1 MAKRSNRASSKRKRR
16 PRIGLSRRNVT
27 GRQYSL
33 EWQAEAVNAISPDAI
48 RAETITI
55 TGHDGD
61 EIEAYRAMPLAQGSR
76 GGIVWIHHM
85 PGYDRETKEFVRR
98 LAVNGYH
105 TVAPNLYSR
114 EAPGAAPDD
123 AAAAARAAGGVP
135 DERLV
140 GDVAGAV
147 EHLRSLPGANGKF
160 GVIGHCSG
168 GRHAYLAA
176 CSLQFDAAVDCYGAF
191 IVEDP
196 PEGMPKAMKP
206 ILHLAANLSCPLLGL
221 FGVEDK
227 FPTPA
232 AVATLDAELTK
243 LNKPHEFHSYDGAGH
258 AFFSVDRPV
267 YRVEAAVD
275 GWRRIDD
282 FFATHL
288 KG

>member
-1 MAKRSNRASSKRKRR
+1 M
-16 PRIGLSRRNVT
+16 NVP
-27 GRQYSL
+27 
-33 EWQAEAVNAISPDAI
+33 SPDAI
-48 RAETITI
+48 RAETISI
-55 TGHDGD
+55 AGHGGD
-61 EIEAYRAMPLAQGSR
+61 EIEAYRAIPLADGSR

-98 LAVNGYH
+98 LADTGYH
-105 TVAPNLYSR
+105 VLAPNLYSR

-135 DERLV
+135 DDRLV

-147 EHLRSLPGANGKF
+147 EHLRSLPGANGRF

-176 CSLQFDAAVDCYGAF
+176 CSLAFDAAVDCYGAF

-196 PEGMPKAMKP
+196 PEGMPKVMKP
-206 ILHLAANLSCPLLGL
+206 ILQLAPNLGCPLLGL
-221 FGVEDK
+221 FGADDR
-227 FPTPA
+227 FPAPA
-232 AVATLDAELTK
+232 AVAALDAELTK
-243 LNKPHEFHSYDGAGH
+243 LNKPHEFHSYEGAGH
-258 AFFSVDRPV
+258 SFFSVDRPA
-267 YRVEAAVD
+267 YRPEAAVD

-282 FFATHL
+282 FFATNL

>member
-1 MAKRSNRASSKRKRR
+1 MN
-16 PRIGLSRRNVT
+16 
-27 GRQYSL
+27 
-33 EWQAEAVNAISPDAI
+33 AVSPDAI
-48 RAETITI
+48 RAETISI
-55 TGHDGD
+55 TGHGGD

-76 GGIVWIHHM
+76 GGVVWIHHM
-85 PGYDRETKEFVRR
+85 PGYDRQTKEFVRR
-98 LAVNGYH
+98 LAVDGYH
-105 TVAPNLYSR
+105 AVAPNLYSR
-114 EAPGAAPDD
+114 EAPGASPDD

-176 CSLQFDAAVDCYGAF
+176 CSLPFDAAVDCYGAF

-196 PEGMPKAMKP
+196 PEGMPKAFKP
-206 ILHLAANLSCPLLGL
+206 ILDLASDLSCPLLGL
-221 FGVEDK
+221 FGLEDQ
-227 FPTPA
+227 FPSPD
-232 AVATLDAELTK
+232 AVAALDAELTK
-243 LNKPHEFHSYDGAGH
+243 LDKSHDFHSYEGAGH
-258 AFFSVDRPV
+258 AFFAVDRPA
-267 YRVEAAVD
+267 YRVEAALD
-275 GWRRIDD
+275 GWRRINE

>member
-1 MAKRSNRASSKRKRR
+1 M
-16 PRIGLSRRNVT
+16 
-27 GRQYSL
+27 
-33 EWQAEAVNAISPDAI
+33 NAPSADAI

-55 TGHDGD
+55 IGHGGD
-61 EIEAYRAMPLAQGSR
+61 EIEAYQAVPLAQGSR
-76 GGIVWIHHM
+76 GGVVWIHHM

-98 LAVNGYH
+98 LAVSGYNA
-105 TVAPNLYSR
+105 VAPNLYSR

-135 DERLV
+135 DKRLV

-147 EHLRSLPGANGKF
+147 EHLRTSAGANGKF

-176 CSLQFDAAVDCYGAF
+176 CSLPFDAAVDCYGAF

-206 ILHLAANLSCPLLGL
+206 ILDLAGNLSCPLLGL
-221 FGVEDK
+221 FGLDDR
-227 FPTPA
+227 FPAPA
-232 AVATLDAELTK
+232 AVAGLDAELDK
-243 LNKPHEFHSYDGAGH
+243 LSKPHEFHSYEGAGH
-258 AFFSVDRPV
+258 SFFSVDRPA
-267 YRVEAAVD
+267 YRPEAAVD
-275 GWRRIDD
+275 GWRRIDE
-282 FFATHL
+282 FFATYL

>member
-1 MAKRSNRASSKRKRR
+1 M
-16 PRIGLSRRNVT
+16 
-27 GRQYSL
+27 
-33 EWQAEAVNAISPDAI
+33 NAPGPDTI

-55 TGHDGD
+55 TGHGGD
-61 EIEAYRAMPLAQGSR
+61 EIEAYQAVSLAPGPR
-76 GGIVWIHHM
+76 GGVVWIHHM

-98 LAVNGYH
+98 LAVSGYH

-147 EHLRSLPGANGKF
+147 EQLRGLPGANGRV

-176 CSLQFDAAVDCYGAF
+176 CSLPFDAAVDCYGAF

-196 PEGMPKAMKP
+196 PEGMPKTMQP
-206 ILHLAANLSCPLLGL
+206 ILNLAANLSCPLLGL
-221 FGVEDK
+221 FGREDR
-227 FPTPA
+227 FPAPEGVA
-232 AVATLDAELTK
+232 ALDAELNR
-243 LNKPHEFHSYDGAGH
+243 LNKPHEFHSYEGAGH
-258 AFFSVDRPV
+258 SFFSVDRPA
-267 YRVEAAVD
+267 YRPEAAVD
-275 GWRRIDD
+275 GWRRIDE

>member
-1 MAKRSNRASSKRKRR
+1 M
-16 PRIGLSRRNVT
+16 
-27 GRQYSL
+27 
-33 EWQAEAVNAISPDAI
+33 NALSPDAI

-55 TGHDGD
+55 TGHGGD
-61 EIEAYRAMPLAQGSR
+61 EIKAYRASPLAEGAR

-105 TVAPNLYSR
+105 AVVPNLYSR
-114 EAPGAAPDD
+114 EAPGASPDD
-123 AAAAARAAGGVP
+123 AAAAARAAGWVP
-135 DERLV
+135 DGRLV

-168 GRHAYLAA
+168 RRHAYLAA
-176 CSLQFDAAVDCYGAF
+176 CSLPFDAAVDCYGAF
-191 IVEDP
+191 IVEDA
-196 PEGMPKAMKP
+196 PEGMPTVMKP
-206 ILHLAANLSCPLLGL
+206 ILQLAPNLSCPMLGL
-221 FGVEDK
+221 FGLDDR
-227 FPTPA
+227 FPAPA
-232 AVATLDAELTK
+232 AVAALDEELNR
-243 LNKPHEFHSYDGAGH
+243 LNKPHEFHSYEGAGH
-258 AFFSVDRPV
+258 SFFSVDRPA
-267 YRVEAAVD
+267 YRPEAAVD